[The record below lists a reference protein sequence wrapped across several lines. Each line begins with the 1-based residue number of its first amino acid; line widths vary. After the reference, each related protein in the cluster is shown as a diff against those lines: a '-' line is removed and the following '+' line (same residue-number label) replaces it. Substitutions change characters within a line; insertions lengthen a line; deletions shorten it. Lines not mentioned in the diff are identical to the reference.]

1 MEVCMTDL
9 DKEINLQAKEI
20 IKKIA
25 DDYKDKLEIKI
36 CGRINEMKNDDKSHY
51 LIYRVLGISNAEGE
65 LIDSYQ
71 NKGRFLYNYAG
82 NFLEKAAIKCIE
94 LKYKDAKSNIRIEN
108 KFGEKPKTFEID
120 CLVGKYAHEIKW
132 RDSTTDGDHI
142 IKENNR
148 VEIIHDKGYIPVRVM
163 FYKPNRYQAIDVQ
176 RALESVYIR
185 WSGQYYSGDAAWD
198 YIKSYTGIDLLKI
211 LKEIAEDRFEE
222 KDACDEDLAKT
233 LISNNKEG
241 YQND

>member
-9 DKEINLQAKEI
+9 DRDINLKAKEI

-25 DDYKDKLEIKI
+25 DDFKNNLEFKI
-36 CGRINEMKNDDKSHY
+36 SGRINEMKNDDKSHY
-51 LIYRVLGISNAEGE
+51 LIYRVLGISNTEGE

-82 NFLEKAAIKCIE
+82 NFLEKAAIRCMK
-94 LKYKDAKSNIRIEN
+94 LKYKDAKSNIKIVN
-108 KFGEKPKTFEID
+108 KFGGKPKTYEID

-148 VEIIHDKGYIPVRVM
+148 VELIHDKGYIPVRVM
-163 FYKPNRYQAIDVQ
+163 FYKPNRTQAIDIQ

-185 WSGQYYSGDAAWD
+185 WSGYYYSGDAAWD

-211 LKEIAEDRFEE
+211 LEEIAEERFEE
-222 KDACDEDLAKT
+222 KDACEQDLTKQV
-233 LISNNKEG
+233 IIKNKEG